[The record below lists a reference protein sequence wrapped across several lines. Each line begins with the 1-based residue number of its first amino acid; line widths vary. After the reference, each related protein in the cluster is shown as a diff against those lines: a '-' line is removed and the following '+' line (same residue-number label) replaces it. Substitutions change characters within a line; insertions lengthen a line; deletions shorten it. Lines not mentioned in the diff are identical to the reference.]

1 LSLADVLRPSGVIV
15 VPSFSSSLLFLAVF
29 VGVAVDDDD
38 DDDVA
43 CTEKLENINTAI
55 NPNND
60 ILKKRPGNRENTHT
74 DKNSESVL
82 PI

>member
-1 LSLADVLRPSGVIV
+1 VIV
-15 VPSFSSSLLFLAVF
+15 VPSFSSSMLFLAVF
-29 VGVAVDDDD
+29 VGVAVDDD

-43 CTEKLENINTAI
+43 CTEKLENINTAM

-74 DKNSESVL
+74 DKKTVRVCSPFDYVF
-82 PI
+82 